1 MLQFMGL
8 QRVGHDSATEL
19 NCSILC
25 TGWCRVNAQTE
36 SIGKEGIT

>member
-19 NCSILC
+19 NLTERRRVTIFPDGE
-25 TGWCRVNAQTE
+25 TG
-36 SIGKEGIT
+36 GKENSWKE